1 VSRRRPCAV
10 ALLALAALLVAAE
23 GRPASLLDD
32 LDRSDREAREAAH
45 AVTIAALGGDVRAL
59 RAATD
64 RLATLDAHRREAHR
78 PPTGLHDEAELLVI
92 GTLPTP
98 AARRTP
104 LDDFIAHSSG
114 DAQRVAR
121 GLAASD
127 GATRATRLLAD
138 DRHDRRAA
146 LINDAVRPFGLGTNL
161 LAVVNPVL
169 LAGSALDA
177 IVATTRNV
185 LHYDRLTTRERDAL
199 ATYRAAVA
207 RNAGS
212 ERSPDLARDSQQL
225 SEKRR
230 AALCKEALRQAKT
243 ELEAGALPRAATRLR
258 SAGAL
263 DDCDTTTLDGRLT
276 DAERAAAAARDAA
289 IWPQSEAAL
298 PRTPA
303 EEIAWR
309 RLAVAVVQA
318 DPAGIDAAADDVR
331 RLDDDGPLVPGAEL
345 SHALAC
351 DLRGQRTRARETLED
366 LEDDDTPVGQYAAGV
381 VAGPGYGDADALA
394 AAERRHRNAVAR
406 YVALG
411 GATGTAALHGAAQL
425 AAYGASGAQSLG
437 ITNAIGL
444 LVRAYRAWRHDPAPN
459 DAVITRGETY
469 LAWHPD
475 ASDRDDVHAQL
486 ARAYERAERYD
497 RALLHVRAMS
507 APDPDEIAG
516 LEDKLA
522 DEMLTR
528 ARQSEADPAL
538 LTAIATQLP
547 GTDAAETARK
557 ALEKRR
563 EQGDLTITREQ
574 LERHLD
580 LVGPEGLDL
589 TPGLLDGDEAN
600 GELASDGMTL
610 RGNVLELHLEPEHDG
625 KAQLERRTLDDAAAP
640 QMYAAAETLL
650 YREALARDE
659 RTEERG
665 RLEDYM
671 PFFVTGTFGDS
682 GINMYPGIKLR
693 PYDDA
698 HAERYR

>member
-1 VSRRRPCAV
+1 VSRRSHLVAPLATLAV
-10 ALLALAALLVAAE
+10 LLLAAE

-32 LDRSDREAREAAH
+32 LDRSEREAQEAAR
-45 AVTIAALGGDVRAL
+45 AVAVAALRPDAGAL
-59 RAATD
+59 RAASD
-64 RLATLDAHRREAHR
+64 RLATLDARRRDARR

-104 LDDFIAHSSG
+104 LEDFIAHSSG
-114 DAQRVAR
+114 DVQRVAR
-121 GLAASD
+121 GLAAAD
-127 GATRATRLLAD
+127 GTTRATRLLAD

-146 LINDAVRPFGLGTNL
+146 LVNDAVRPFGLGTNL

-177 IVATTRNV
+177 IIATTRNV

-199 ATYRAAVA
+199 ASYRFAVA

-212 ERSPDLARDSQQL
+212 ERSPELARASQQL

-230 AALCKEALRQAKT
+230 AVLCKEALRQAKG
-243 ELEAGALPRAATRLR
+243 ELEAGALARAATRLR
-258 SAGAL
+258 SAAAI
-263 DDCDTTTLDGRLT
+263 DDCDTTALDERLAT
-276 DAERAAAAARDAA
+276 AERAAAAAREAA
-289 IWPQSEAAL
+289 IWPENDPAL

-303 EEIAWR
+303 EEVAWR
-309 RLAVAVVQA
+309 RLAVALVQA
-318 DPAGIDAAADDVR
+318 DPAGIDAAAEDVR

-345 SHALAC
+345 SRALAC

-381 VAGPGYGDADALA
+381 LAGPGYGEADALA
-394 AAERRHRNAVAR
+394 AAERRHRTAVAR

-411 GATGTAALHGAAQL
+411 GTSGTAALHGATQL

-459 DAVITRGETY
+459 DAVITRGEAY
-469 LAWHPD
+469 LARHPD
-475 ASDRDDVHAQL
+475 APDRDDVHAQL

-497 RALLHVRAMS
+497 RALLHVHAMS
-507 APDPDEIAG
+507 TPDPDEIAG
-516 LEDKLA
+516 LEEKLA
-522 DEMLTR
+522 DEMLAR
-528 ARQSEADPAL
+528 ARQSDADPAL
-538 LTAIATQLP
+538 LAAVATRLP

-563 EQGDLTITREQ
+563 ELGDLTITREQ

-580 LVGPEGLDL
+580 LLGPKGLDL
-589 TPGLLDGDEAN
+589 APGLLDGDEAN

-610 RGNVLELHLEPEHDG
+610 RGDVLELHLEPEHDG
-625 KAQLERRTLDDAAAP
+625 EAKLERRTLDDDAAGP
-640 QMYAAAETLL
+640 MYAAAETLL

-665 RLEDYM
+665 GLEDYV

-682 GINMYPGIKLR
+682 GVSMYPGIKLR